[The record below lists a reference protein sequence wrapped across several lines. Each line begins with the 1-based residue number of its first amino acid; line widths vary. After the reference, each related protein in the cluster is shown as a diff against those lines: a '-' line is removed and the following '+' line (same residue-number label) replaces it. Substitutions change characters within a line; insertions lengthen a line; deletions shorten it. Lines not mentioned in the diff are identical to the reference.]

1 MKDDQEENKSY
12 LNKLIVCDQ
21 NIGVIRYVGPIKDLP
36 GIFVFF
42 VIEK

>member
-1 MKDDQEENKSY
+1 MKVDDYQSY

-36 GIFVFF
+36 GISL
-42 VIEK
+42 